1 MKASRTSEKVV
12 EHTEIAVSSTIL
24 AQYPG
29 TYELRPGFDLVIT
42 LEGNQLVSQATGQ
55 TKIPLYAESETKFF
69 PKVMD
74 AEIEFLKD
82 NKGTV
87 THLMLRQGAMETK
100 APRK

>member
-1 MKASRTSEKVV
+1 MRSSCGRIFSRRW
-12 EHTEIAVSSTIL
+12 A
-24 AQYPG
+24 
-29 TYELRPGFDLVIT
+29 GFDLVIT

-82 NKGTV
+82 NK
-87 THLMLRQGAMETK
+87 
-100 APRK
+100 AP

>member
-1 MKASRTSEKVV
+1 
-12 EHTEIAVSSTIL
+12 
-24 AQYPG
+24 
-29 TYELRPGFDLVIT
+29 
-42 LEGNQLVSQATGQ
+42 
-55 TKIPLYAESETKFF
+55 
-69 PKVMD
+69 MD